1 MSTWKFDKL
10 NLKTGRCFMHPKNMV
25 LIFAFVLSSCETFT
39 RSEQATETTEN
50 TALTNTNV
58 RQKYSLSEDRS
69 QFEQLRRDIPQS
81 QQLKNDEKAI
91 YIEWMLGFRKEPSEI
106 RSKYNDL
113 INRKREKFNN
123 DMNKIREEYSTAE
136 SQRKKTFTDELNQER
151 ESIKS
156 MKTTRERKTEL
167 YNEIDSKRKNF
178 FIEVKTQRDNFESDY
193 REKRKDFEEY
203 IKEKRDEFNSDLKE
217 YTAQYS
223 DNKKGK

>member
-1 MSTWKFDKL
+1 
-10 NLKTGRCFMHPKNMV
+10 MHPKNIILV
-25 LIFAFVLSSCETFT
+25 FILFISACETFT
-39 RSEQATETTEN
+39 RSEDVENKALTETNQKLAE
-50 TALTNTNV
+50 TNV

-69 QFEQLRRDIPQS
+69 QFEQLRKDIPQA
-81 QQLKNDEKAI
+81 QQLKNDEKSI
-91 YIEWMLGFRKEPSEI
+91 YTEWMLGFRKEPSEI
-106 RSKYNDL
+106 RTKYNDL
-113 INRKREKFNN
+113 ISRKRDFFNR
-123 DMNKIREEYSTAE
+123 DMNKIREEYSAAE

-178 FIEVKTQRDNFESDY
+178 FIEVKTQRDNFEADF

-217 YTAQYS
+217 YTAQFNE
-223 DNKKGK
+223 NKKKLQPK